1 MSDAGTNMPFKRP
14 PKHLWQRGQSSVEY
28 MTVSAFAAIVLL
40 VPDDSG
46 DVAVVQL
53 ANAIKTYYNAFAYAL
68 SYSTTITPF

>member
-1 MSDAGTNMPFKRP
+1 
-14 PKHLWQRGQSSVEY
+14 

-40 VPDDSG
+40 VPDNSG
-46 DVAVVQL
+46 NVAVVQL